1 MTMQPPLRPDKT
13 PILRTQDVVK
23 AFGGLKALDACTL
36 SVRPGT
42 VTGLI
47 GPNGAGKS
55 TLFNTIMGLY
65 APDAGE
71 VFFQGARIDGEP
83 TYRIV
88 QKGLAK
94 TFQIPRELRNLTVLE
109 NLMISAKGL
118 PGEHLPNLFLRPRLV
133 KAREREAQKK
143 AEELLRFVGL
153 SNLRDEYAKN
163 LSGGQKKLLELS
175 RALMSDPTLL
185 LLDEPVAGVNPT
197 LTLRILEMIAQL
209 KQQGRTIFLI
219 EHDMEV
225 VMNRCD
231 WILVLHQ
238 GRKLAEGV
246 PATVKQDAGV
256 VEAYLGQ

>member
-1 MTMQPPLRPDKT
+1 MEPLATLPSAG
-13 PILRTQDVVK
+13 ILVTHEVVK
-23 AFGGLKALDACTL
+23 AFGGLKALDGCTL
-36 SVRPGT
+36 SVREGT
-42 VTGLI
+42 ITGLI

-55 TLFNTIMGLY
+55 TLFSTIMGLY
-65 APDAGE
+65 APDSGE
-71 VFFQGARIDGEP
+71 IFFRGTRVDGEP
-83 TYRIV
+83 TYRLV
-88 QKGLAK
+88 QRGLAK

-109 NLMISAKGL
+109 NLMISAKDL
-118 PGEHLPNLFLRPRLV
+118 PGEHLPNLVLRPRAV
-133 KAREREAQKK
+133 RAREREAQKK

-153 SNLRDEYAKN
+153 TNLRDEYAKN

-175 RALMSDPTLL
+175 RALMSDPAVL

-197 LTLRILEMIAQL
+197 LTLRILKMIEQL

-238 GRKLAEGV
+238 GRKLAEGP
-246 PATVKQDAGV
+246 PATVKADARV

>member
-1 MTMQPPLRPDKT
+1 MEALPT
-13 PILRTQDVVK
+13 PVDAGILRTQDLVK
-23 AFGGLKALDACTL
+23 TFGGLRALDGCTL
-36 SVRPGT
+36 SVRERT
-42 VTGLI
+42 ITGLI

-55 TLFNTIMGLY
+55 TLFSTIMGLY
-65 APDAGE
+65 APDSGE
-71 VFFQGARIDGEP
+71 IFFRGERIDGEP
-83 TYRIV
+83 TYRLV

-94 TFQIPRELRNLTVLE
+94 TFQIPRELRNLTVIE
-109 NLMISAKGL
+109 NLMISAKDL
-118 PGEHLPNLFLRPRLV
+118 HGEHLPNLVLRPRAV
-133 KAREREAQKK
+133 KAREREAQRK

-153 SNLRDEYAKN
+153 TNLRDEYAKN

-175 RALMSDPTLL
+175 RALMSDPAVL

-197 LTLRILEMIAQL
+197 LTLRILKMIEQL
-209 KQQGRTIFLI
+209 KQEGRTIFLI

-238 GRKLAEGV
+238 GRKLAEGP
-246 PATVKQDAGV
+246 PATVKADAQV

>member
-1 MTMQPPLRPDKT
+1 MLPPPEPLEG
-13 PILRTQDVVK
+13 PILQTKEIVK

-36 SVRPGT
+36 SVRPRT
-42 VTGLI
+42 ITGLI

-71 VFFQGARIDGEP
+71 VYFNGERIDGQP
-83 TYRIV
+83 SYRIV

-109 NLMISAKGL
+109 NLMISAKDL
-118 PGEHLPNLFLRPRLV
+118 PGEHLPNLFLFPHRV
-133 KAREREAQKK
+133 KAREREAQGR
-143 AEELLRFVGL
+143 AEELLEFVGL

-175 RALMSDPTLL
+175 RALMSNPTLL

-197 LTLRILEMIAQL
+197 LTLKILEAIADL
-209 KQQGRTIFLI
+209 KRQGRTIFLI

-246 PATVKQDAGV
+246 PQTVKQDAQV

>member
-1 MTMQPPLRPDKT
+1 METLATPPSAG
-13 PILRTQDVVK
+13 ILETHEVVK
-23 AFGGLKALDACTL
+23 AFGGLKALDGCTL
-36 SVRPGT
+36 SVREGT
-42 VTGLI
+42 ITGLI

-55 TLFNTIMGLY
+55 TLFSTIMGLY
-65 APDAGE
+65 APDSGE
-71 VFFQGARIDGEP
+71 IFFRGARVDGEP
-83 TYRIV
+83 TYRLV
-88 QKGLAK
+88 QRGLAK

-109 NLMISAKGL
+109 NLMISAKDL
-118 PGEHLPNLFLRPRLV
+118 PGEHLPNLVLRPRAV
-133 KAREREAQKK
+133 RAREREAQKK

-153 SNLRDEYAKN
+153 TNLRDEYAKN

-175 RALMSDPTLL
+175 RALMSDPAVL

-197 LTLRILEMIAQL
+197 LTLRILKMIEQL

-238 GRKLAEGV
+238 GRKLAEGP
-246 PATVKQDAGV
+246 PATVKADARV

>member
-1 MTMQPPLRPDKT
+1 MEPLATPPSAG
-13 PILRTQDVVK
+13 ILETHEVVK
-23 AFGGLKALDACTL
+23 AFGGLKALDGCTL
-36 SVRPGT
+36 SVREGT
-42 VTGLI
+42 ITGLI

-55 TLFNTIMGLY
+55 TLFSTIMGLY
-65 APDAGE
+65 APDSGE
-71 VFFQGARIDGEP
+71 IFFRGARVDGEP
-83 TYRIV
+83 TYRLV
-88 QKGLAK
+88 QRGLAK

-109 NLMISAKGL
+109 NLMVSAKDL
-118 PGEHLPNLFLRPRLV
+118 PGEHLPNLVLRPRAV
-133 KAREREAQKK
+133 RAREREAQKK

-153 SNLRDEYAKN
+153 TNLRDEYAKN

-175 RALMSDPTLL
+175 RALMSDPAVL

-197 LTLRILEMIAQL
+197 LTLRILKMIEQL

-238 GRKLAEGV
+238 GRKLAEGP
-246 PATVKQDAGV
+246 PATVKADARV

>member
-1 MTMQPPLRPDKT
+1 MTLPPPEPLEG
-13 PILRTQDVVK
+13 PILQTKEIVK

-36 SVRPGT
+36 SVRPRT
-42 VTGLI
+42 ITGLI

-71 VFFQGARIDGEP
+71 VYFNGERIDGQP
-83 TYRIV
+83 SYRIV

-109 NLMISAKGL
+109 NLMISAKDL
-118 PGEHLPNLFLRPRLV
+118 PGEHLPNLFLFPHRV
-133 KAREREAQKK
+133 KAREREAQGR
-143 AEELLRFVGL
+143 AEELLEFVGL

-175 RALMSDPTLL
+175 RALMSNPTLL

-197 LTLRILEMIAQL
+197 LTLKILEAIADL
-209 KQQGRTIFLI
+209 KRQGRTIFLI

-246 PATVKQDAGV
+246 PQTVKQDAQV